1 MPIVHVPLR
10 KYSKVTSVVSS
21 STLTVPAI
29 TPRIGVVIAGTTGT
43 LMLLSIS
50 IFVFVLLPSIV
61 PPVP

>member
-10 KYSKVTSVVSS
+10 KYSKVTSVASS